1 MNENNLEYL
10 KKTLENLGFGKK
22 LNDVLE
28 TAISR
33 GMSNFSLGIATRMRP
48 AESKDINAMRTE
60 NIDFKINFN
69 RSKESDM
76 YFLNNY
82 KVTLTRKDDPIVR
95 EQTFDF
101 MRDHRITALQA
112 YKLLSGLSFEKEVY
126 LRGHN
131 ENKEQSEGQPQK
143 ISMWF
148 KLNLDVTDAY
158 GNHPLR
164 TFRPEY
170 GYDLGKALAKYPI
183 KGLDVPEK
191 LQEAMTTMRN
201 GNYYHGEMTIGK
213 KSVPVTIAANP
224 QIKTI
229 DIYDKNMVEIRD
241 EAIFPE
247 QAKAKKTEQEQAK
260 EVGNDP
266 KQTQQV
272 EQPWVQEAELDTGR
286 KRGR

>member
-1 MNENNLEYL
+1 
-10 KKTLENLGFGKK
+10 
-22 LNDVLE
+22 
-28 TAISR
+28 
-33 GMSNFSLGIATRMRP
+33 
-48 AESKDINAMRTE
+48 
-60 NIDFKINFN
+60 
-69 RSKESDM
+69 
-76 YFLNNY
+76 
-82 KVTLTRKDDPIVR
+82 
-95 EQTFDF
+95 
-101 MRDHRITALQA
+101 
-112 YKLLSGLSFEKEVY
+112 
-126 LRGHN
+126 
-131 ENKEQSEGQPQK
+131 
-143 ISMWF
+143 
-148 KLNLDVTDAY
+148 VTDAY

-170 GYDLGKALAKYPI
+170 GYDLGKAIAKYPI

-247 QAKAKKTEQEQAK
+247 QAKTKKTEQEQAK

-272 EQPWVQEAELDTGR
+272 EQPWVQETELDTGR